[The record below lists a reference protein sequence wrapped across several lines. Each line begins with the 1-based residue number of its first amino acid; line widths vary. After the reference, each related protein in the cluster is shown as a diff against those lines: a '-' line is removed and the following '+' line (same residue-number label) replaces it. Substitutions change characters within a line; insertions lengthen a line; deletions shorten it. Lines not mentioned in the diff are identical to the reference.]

1 MGCLSFY
8 VMKSYFYFLIYW
20 LLDLSIVI
28 VRDLYLMEEIKDPKY
43 MQGTEFIYVSCLNI
57 ADLFAGF
64 LVLSTYRKMKTIEYK
79 EIEKKKIQEKSDHEI
94 ELIYNDLS
102 IREHKM
108 TYLFI
113 ISILEFMARC
123 TDLFY
128 LLFFGLLPIRIGQV
142 NWLISIDTFA
152 RIIISRV
159 ILKTKLYKH
168 HFSSII
174 VITIGLSVMSI
185 CAFAALSDQE
195 SLSWPYFIFVAVKY
209 ILLPLEDVFNK
220 ILLTDQFML
229 PHYIMFWRGIFDFI
243 FLIILSAATVLPSF
257 IQFNYFT
264 QFETKLALL
273 NQVLMKVLFTIFSFF
288 KSFCLL
294 KILDAFSPQHV
305 AFCNTAFSL
314 YQCIKCRTKS
324 KDNKILMAVD
334 AIFLVVIILATLV
347 FNEVIIINA
356 FGLNTNTRKG
366 MLKKEKQEFQSIE
379 DGVNDD
385 SGDEDDDEKKEKM
398 LNPKDENS
406 NEKDNNGINRSV
418 ASIDN
423 NTS

>member
-1 MGCLSFY
+1 
-8 VMKSYFYFLIYW
+8 
-20 LLDLSIVI
+20 
-28 VRDLYLMEEIKDPKY
+28 
-43 MQGTEFIYVSCLNI
+43 
-57 ADLFAGF
+57 
-64 LVLSTYRKMKTIEYK
+64 
-79 EIEKKKIQEKSDHEI
+79 
-94 ELIYNDLS
+94 
-102 IREHKM
+102 
-108 TYLFI
+108 
-113 ISILEFMARC
+113 MARC

-152 RIIISRV
+152 RIIISRM

-185 CAFAALSDQE
+185 CAFVALSDQE

-220 ILLTDQFML
+220 ILLTDKFML

-257 IQFNYFT
+257 IQFNYFE
-264 QFETKLALL
+264 QFKTKLALL
-273 NQVLMKVLFTIFSFF
+273 NQVLMKVLFTIFSFC

-324 KDNKILMAVD
+324 KDNKILMTVD
-334 AIFLVVIILATLV
+334 AIFLVIIILATLV

-406 NEKDNNGINRSV
+406 NEKDNNGINKS
-418 ASIDN
+418 ASSNDN